1 MYTIEFYENAHGK
14 SELWDFL
21 ELLRTKIKTSKDARI
36 QYNQIVL
43 YIQLLQDNG
52 TRLPKDVT
60 KHIEDGIWELRPE
73 ITAYFISFFENNT
86 FVLLHQFRKKHK
98 NTTQKLKKQNLNAVI
113 IYPERS
119 VLNMRTWNDYKEHV
133 REVDPIAAN
142 DINEIENIASIVGA
156 LIEQRTA
163 LGISQR
169 ELASLCGIPQSSVA
183 RIESYKSTPNLDT
196 LLKIM
201 QPLGLKLTVSP
212 TK

>member
-1 MYTIEFYENAHGK
+1 
-14 SELWDFL
+14 
-21 ELLRTKIKTSKDARI
+21 
-36 QYNQIVL
+36 
-43 YIQLLQDNG
+43 
-52 TRLPKDVT
+52 
-60 KHIEDGIWELRPE
+60 
-73 ITAYFISFFENNT
+73 
-86 FVLLHQFRKKHK
+86 
-98 NTTQKLKKQNLNAVI
+98 
-113 IYPERS
+113 
-119 VLNMRTWNDYKEHV
+119 MRTWNDYKEHV

-156 LIEQRTA
+156 LIEQ

>member
-1 MYTIEFYENAHGK
+1 MSQSI
-14 SELWDFL
+14 
-21 ELLRTKIKTSKDARI
+21 LRTV
-36 QYNQIVL
+36 YGNYV
-43 YIQLLQDNG
+43 
-52 TRLPKDVT
+52 
-60 KHIEDGIWELRPE
+60 PE
-73 ITAYFISFFENNT
+73 ITAYFISFLKTIPLFC
-86 FVLLHQFRKKHK
+86 FISSVKKHK
-98 NTTQKLKKQNLNAVI
+98 KHHTEKLKKQNLNAVI

-142 DINEIENIASIVGA
+142 NINEIENIASIVGA